1 MRLIIAIWEAFQQIC
16 TKCVWKA
23 PQVLFYWVLILI
35 SIQKRHAKYFIPFDI
50 TGPALPFNSLIDSAM
65 AESPDGDGVLIFGGQ
80 NGDIPDKIIELRAGT
95 NSWVTLNQ
103 TLKNPNFQH
112 TVIPIHPWDKHIAKL
127 PWRLILS

>member
-1 MRLIIAIWEAFQQIC
+1 
-16 TKCVWKA
+16 
-23 PQVLFYWVLILI
+23 
-35 SIQKRHAKYFIPFDI
+35 
-50 TGPALPFNSLIDSAM
+50 M

-112 TVIPIHPWDKHIAKL
+112 TVIPIHP
-127 PWRLILS
+127 